1 MGPHNPKEVRKMSDS
16 ELVKKIMSDI
26 DNDRSDKEVLRL
38 LLEQRVANDTTGQEE
53 ATVGQRASDRITNFI
68 GSWFFVGLFAGFL
81 LSWITWNVMR
91 GDAAYDPYPFI
102 LLNLALSCLA
112 AIQAPLIMMSQNR
125 QEKQDRRRAENDY
138 IVNLKTEIITD
149 EIYKKLETLL
159 LQQGRLK
166 SVNYRTITRRKR
178 LVKE

>member
-1 MGPHNPKEVRKMSDS
+1 MSES
-16 ELVKKIMSDI
+16 ELVKKIIMDI
-26 DNDRSDKEVLRL
+26 DRDLTDKEILQL
-38 LLEQRVANDTTGQEE
+38 LLDKRVTDAVAGQGRV
-53 ATVGQRASDRITNFI
+53 TVGQRVSDRIASFI

-81 LSWITWNVMR
+81 VSWVLWNVWR
-91 GDAAYDPYPFI
+91 GEAAYDPYPFI

-125 QEKQDRRRAENDY
+125 QEKQDRQRTEKDY

-159 LQQGRLK
+159 QQEQCQ
-166 SVNYRTITRRKR
+166 SVSGKRMIKRRR
-178 LVKE
+178 IVKE